1 METCPRCSTPL
12 PAPGS
17 PCPRCAESS
26 APLGET
32 ARQIV
37 YEPDPESPAIA
48 LELDLQKKPAAVVAA
63 APIMATGTVERKR
76 ARPAA
81 DPLEARLL
89 GGFGLAPQKIWE
101 TPAYARRVKART
113 AELEVAVAERRGAV
127 ERAEAALDDALIRV
141 ATRGAEAA
149 SKATRAARAPYERTI
164 ERLRSAAQEL
174 KALEGDRRAEAEA
187 QNERLAEIDRRA
199 AEFKR
204 ELDLALNELR
214 KLGERAT
221 PEDRRRADDA
231 RAKFAIATE
240 GRDAIVSRLEVAA
253 PLSPKAA
260 AVRKEYLL
268 VCADFARF
276 VMDDTATFAE
286 DFDEAR
292 GEVIRLTA
300 ERENAQK
307 ALELHRA
314 ALLTFD
320 AEAVQRGNMLVIGGV
335 VLAVLFVAGLLAR
348 VVL

>member
-17 PCPRCAESS
+17 PCPRCAEAS
-26 APLGET
+26 APVGET

-37 YEPDPESPAIA
+37 YEVDPESPAIA
-48 LELDLQKKPAAVVAA
+48 LELDLQKKPAAVAT
-63 APIMATGTVERKR
+63 APTMATGTVERKR
-76 ARPAA
+76 AKPTA

-89 GGFGLAPQKIWE
+89 GGFGLAPQKLWE

-113 AELEVAVAERRGAV
+113 AELELAVAERRAAV
-127 ERAEAALDDALIRV
+127 ERAEAALDDALIRM
-141 ATRGAEAA
+141 ATRGAVAA
-149 SKATRAARAPYERTI
+149 GKAPRAARAPYERTI
-164 ERLRSAAQEL
+164 ERLRTGAEQL
-174 KALEGDRRAEAEA
+174 KTFEGDRRAETEA
-187 QNERLAEIDRRA
+187 QNERLIEIDRRA

-240 GRDAIVSRLEVAA
+240 GRDAIVSRLETAA

-260 AVRKEYLL
+260 AVRKDYLL

-276 VMDDTATFAE
+276 VMDDITTFGD

-307 ALELHRA
+307 ALDLHRA

-335 VLAVLFVAGLLAR
+335 VLAVLFFVGILAR